1 MSNSMP
7 FGHMAPKM
15 AGLAGSAGK
24 MQLDLSKKVAP
35 QMAHMQEN
43 QMQQGPSPMPGIR
56 KGK

>member
-1 MSNSMP
+1 MP